1 MFELVR
7 QSSHLVATFEG
18 ILTDDDF
25 IRCFTEIV
33 SISIEEPNTSLLVDL
48 SGTERISVRSRTV
61 RRAADLFKSLSKSV
75 TRKVAIIAPREEIFG
90 MARMYELMRPPS
102 PSDLTVF
109 RTATGAKEWLGV
121 S

>member
-25 IRCFTEIV
+25 IKCFTEIV

-48 SGTERISVRSRTV
+48 SGIVRIDVGSGAV
-61 RRAADLFKSLSKSV
+61 RRAADLFKPLSKSV
-75 TRKVAIIAPREEIFG
+75 TRKVAIIAPREEIYG
-90 MARMYELMRPPS
+90 MARMYDLMRPPS
-102 PSDLTVF
+102 SSDLDVF
-109 RTATGAKEWLGV
+109 RTAAKAKEWLGV